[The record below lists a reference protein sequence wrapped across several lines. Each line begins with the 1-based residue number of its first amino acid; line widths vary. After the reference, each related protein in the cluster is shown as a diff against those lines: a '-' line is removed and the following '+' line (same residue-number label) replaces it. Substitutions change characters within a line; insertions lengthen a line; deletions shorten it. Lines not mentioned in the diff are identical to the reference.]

1 MRRMVFPLLLA
12 VGVAGIV
19 LGGVRGTGG
28 QDEVAAVGDEVVVY
42 SSRQEHL
49 IRPLFERF
57 TEETGIRVRYTTDN
71 AGALMARLQ
80 SEGRNT
86 QADLFMTVDAGNLWQ
101 ATERGLL
108 ATVKSEALIRAI
120 PAHLRD
126 PDGHWFG
133 LSVRARTLI
142 YSTER
147 VDPEELGGYADL
159 ADEAWRGRLCL
170 RSSQSVYNQSLVAM
184 LIASRGVERAEEI
197 VEGWV
202 ANLAAQPF
210 SNDTSTME
218 AVIAGQC
225 DVALVNTYYFGRLQ
239 SRNPDVPLAVHWAD
253 QDDNGVHVN
262 ISGAGVTRH
271 AQRPGAA
278 QKLLE
283 WLAGEEAQALYGA
296 LNHEYPAREG
306 IDRDPLVASWG
317 DFRVDDTNLAEAGR
331 LQTQAVMLMDRAGY
345 R

>member
-1 MRRMVFPLLLA
+1 MRRIMLPLLLGIGA
-12 VGVAGIV
+12 ISIV
-19 LGGVRGTGG
+19 LAGMRGMGEQET
-28 QDEVAAVGDEVVVY
+28 AAVGDEVVVY

-57 TEETGIRVRYTTDN
+57 TDETGVRVRYVTDN
-71 AGALMARLQ
+71 AGPLMARLQ

-86 QADLFMTVDAGNLWQ
+86 QADVFMTVDAGNLWQ
-101 ATERGLL
+101 ATERDLL
-108 ATVKSEALIRAI
+108 APLQSDVLEEAI

-126 PDGHWFG
+126 PEGRWYG
-133 LSVRARTLI
+133 LSVRARTLV

-147 VDPEELGGYADL
+147 VNPDELGSYADL
-159 ADEAWRGRLCL
+159 AGEQWRGRLCM

-184 LIASRGVERAEEI
+184 LIARHGTERTEEI

-218 AVIAGQC
+218 AVVAGQC

-239 SRNPDVPLAVHWAD
+239 SQNPDVPLAIHWAD
-253 QDDNGVHVN
+253 QDGAGVHVN

-271 AQRPGAA
+271 ARRPEAA
-278 QKLLE
+278 RALLE
-283 WLAGEEAQALYGA
+283 WLAGEKAQALYGA
-296 LNHEYPAREG
+296 LNHEYPARDG
-306 IDRDPLVASWG
+306 IDREPLVATWG
-317 DFRVDDTNLAEAGR
+317 EFRMDDTNLAEAGR